1 MTWDDHL
8 IAHEAALVTCQT
20 TANSSQCINDPTLQD
35 SFDDDRDPED
45 LIDDFQASEVDPNT
59 MSVYVAQ
66 TLQDLFPGAYFPTV
80 FRGGV
85 GWRTGGTSIE
95 LVGASVS
102 PKGRQHNQWD
112 ERVSLGIEQRL
123 WFLTLR
129 AGGAKGSDGIQVL
142 SGGLGLGFG
151 PVKLDMSAGLM
162 SGGFELT
169 NSLVESED
177 VDYAGGH
184 LTLSLQVMGGG
195 R

>member
-1 MTWDDHL
+1 M
-8 IAHEAALVTCQT
+8 
-20 TANSSQCINDPTLQD
+20 
-35 SFDDDRDPED
+35 
-45 LIDDFQASEVDPNT
+45 
-59 MSVYVAQ
+59 
-66 TLQDLFPGAYFPTV
+66 
-80 FRGGV
+80 
-85 GWRTGGTSIE
+85 
-95 LVGASVS
+95 S

-112 ERVSLGIEQRL
+112 ERISLGVEQRL

-151 PVKLDMSAGLM
+151 PVKLDLSAGMM

-169 NSLVESED
+169 SGLVAPED

-184 LTLSLQVMGGG
+184 VTLSLQVMGGG